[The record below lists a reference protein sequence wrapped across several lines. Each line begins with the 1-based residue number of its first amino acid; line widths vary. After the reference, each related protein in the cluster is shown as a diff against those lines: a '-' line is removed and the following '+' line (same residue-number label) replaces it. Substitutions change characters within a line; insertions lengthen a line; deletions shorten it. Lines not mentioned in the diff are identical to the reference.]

1 MSIQTDELPDKALGR
16 FCAGFGVTFT
26 CIYILTLFDINL
38 GGFLHACREAFF
50 PALVVGLVLGLFA
63 ASGKG
68 PILGNSANDWLLKTG
83 WQQLLSPCL
92 RSPQLSPLHSS
103 KTLA

>member
-1 MSIQTDELPDKALGR
+1 
-16 FCAGFGVTFT
+16 
-26 CIYILTLFDINL
+26 
-38 GGFLHACREAFF
+38 
-50 PALVVGLVLGLFA
+50 LVLGLFA